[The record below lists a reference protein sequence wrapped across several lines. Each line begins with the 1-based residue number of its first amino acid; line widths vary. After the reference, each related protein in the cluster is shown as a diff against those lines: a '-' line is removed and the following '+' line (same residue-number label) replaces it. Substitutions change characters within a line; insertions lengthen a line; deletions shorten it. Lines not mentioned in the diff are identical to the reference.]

1 MQPIFITGGTG
12 YMGKRLIAALLA
24 ESYPE
29 AKLPTGAIP
38 VIADAFDAK
47 SSQDEMREHSIFV
60 QLPGVPHLGPKKKE
74 LFKNIDLASAEASAI
89 AAKHAGVKHFVYIS
103 VAQTPAKI
111 MQDYQQSR
119 AVGEEAIIN
128 AGLSATF
135 IRPGM

>member
-38 VIADAFDAK
+38 VIADAFAAK
-47 SSQDEMREHSIFV
+47 SSQDEMRAFNICSIAWCSP
-60 QLPGVPHLGPKKKE
+60 PGAKEKE
-74 LFKNIDLASAEASAI
+74 LFKNIDLAPAEASAI

-128 AGLSATF
+128 AGLSA
-135 IRPGM
+135 